1 MERQPRL
8 ALAVFQL
15 VGGLVVAGGRFMHR
29 KFDADEIL
37 TGRPSDMLGTSV

>member
-1 MERQPRL
+1 MERQPWL

-15 VGGLVVAGGRFMHR
+15 VGGLVEGGGRFIH
-29 KFDADEIL
+29 KKTDADEIS